1 MMDLDQYA
9 QILKRLDALETILAM
24 KEAAILIPP
33 KEPVLKLAENLK
45 REIYARNLR
54 MTELARV
61 AKVPKQSVSDWLI
74 GTAPR
79 DPVKVKKVAMA
90 LGMSLDQLL
99 FGQ

>member
-1 MMDLDQYA
+1 MDLNLYA

-24 KEAAILIPP
+24 KEGAVLIPP

>member
-1 MMDLDQYA
+1 MDLDLYA
-9 QILKRLDALETILAM
+9 QILKRLEALELILAM
-24 KEAAILIPP
+24 KENAILIPP
-33 KEPVLKLAENLK
+33 KEPILKLSENLK
-45 REIYARNLR
+45 REIHARKLK

-79 DPVKVKKVAMA
+79 DPIKVKKVAQA

-99 FGQ
+99 FG

>member
-1 MMDLDQYA
+1 MNLEQYT

-33 KEPVLKLAENLK
+33 QAPVLRLAENLK
-45 REIYARNLR
+45 REIYTRNLR

-61 AKVPKQSVSDWLI
+61 AKVPKQSISDWLI
-74 GTAPR
+74 GSAPR
-79 DPVKVKKVAMA
+79 DPMKAKRVAMA

>member
-1 MMDLDQYA
+1 MMDLDLYA
-9 QILKRLDALETILAM
+9 QILKRLEALELILAM
-24 KEAAILIPP
+24 KENAVLIPP

-45 REIYARNLR
+45 REILTRNLR

-79 DPVKVKKVAMA
+79 DPIKVKKVAQA

-99 FGQ
+99 FG